1 MYNVATWSPDCKLG
15 AVALKATGAEATSTT
30 STAVELGK
38 GKFRIVLTWIAC
50 EVDSSNEFYNIC
62 LEANTRDATS
72 TYYKIA
78 SLGCYGDSSR
88 TADTDTPAAGTY
100 EMIVD
105 NPYDYQV
112 RVRSYIAGTFG
123 TGMDYTVDAYPLVDK
138 Q

>member
-1 MYNVATWSPDCKLG
+1 MYNLATWSPDCKLG
-15 AVALKATGAEATSTT
+15 GVELKALGREATSTT
-30 STAVELGK
+30 STEVELGK
-38 GKFRIVLTWIAC
+38 GKFRIVLTWTEC

-62 LEANTRDATS
+62 LEANTRAATS

-88 TADTDTPAAGTY
+88 TADTDTADTGEY

-123 TGMDYTVDAYPLVDK
+123 TGMKYSVTAYPLADK